1 VVLGNTKNHKIE
13 TILKGDAYKAFQKKH
28 QRNTLDKLPCG
39 NCDQRFEAD
48 ESPLLYS
55 NRDPDKELNRLSTS
69 KTRLR
74 R

>member
-13 TILKGDAYKAFQKKH
+13 TILKGDAYSAFQKNH
-28 QRNTLDKLPCG
+28 QRDTLTELPCG
-39 NCDQRFEAD
+39 NCDQRFETV

-55 NRDPDKELNRLSTS
+55 NRDPDRELDKLSTS
-69 KTRLR
+69 KTKIR